1 MKQFLS
7 MTLIAASLALT
18 AGTASALTLKKGQVL
33 GSDGI
38 VYTGASPAQ
47 KAAII
52 ANSKRKDF
60 FGNELGKSGLTGTNL
75 FIVVEEDVVFV
86 PISEVVGK
94 DKDAVKDII
103 MDAVETQFVLNYA
116 IDQAASEN
124 LTPEQTEVLIAVLQ
138 EDFDPEEMDASLAEI
153 TSALDSLDI
162 DATARAATEAAW
174 EGISVA
180 DLEEATAYAAERI
193 AADNA
198 IQSAIDEAAAS
209 GEEVDWEALQQQYP
223 DSVEQDAHCS
233 ENC

>member
-138 EDFDPEEMDASLAEI
+138 EDFDPEEMDASLEEI

-198 IQSAIDEAAAS
+198 IQSAIDDAATN
-209 GEEVDWEALQQQYP
+209 GEEVDWEALQQQFP

>member
-198 IQSAIDEAAAS
+198 IQSAIDDAATN
-209 GEEVDWEALQQQYP
+209 GEEVDWEALQQQFP

>member
-1 MKQFLS
+1 MRHS
-7 MTLIAASLALT
+7 LIATIMSACIVLSANQAL
-18 AGTASALTLKKGQVL
+18 ALTLKKGQVL
-33 GSDGI
+33 GGDGV
-38 VYTGASPAQ
+38 VYDGASPQQ
-47 KAAII
+47 KAALV

-60 FGNELGKSGLTGTNL
+60 FGNEQGKSGLTGSNL
-75 FIVVEEDVVFV
+75 FIVVEDDVVFV
-86 PISEVVGK
+86 PITEVVGK

-116 IDQAASEN
+116 VDQAAKEN

-138 EDFDPEEMDASLAEI
+138 DDFDPEEMDASLAEI

-198 IQSAIDEAAAS
+198 IQ
-209 GEEVDWEALQQQYP
+209 ALLMKQRQA
-223 DSVEQDAHCS
+223 VKK
-233 ENC
+233 